1 MARLS
6 DEAIAKGEKTAV
18 EINGDQATLYMTEDF
33 KYPYRVI
40 TRKEE
45 IEGSQAIGFIVG
57 LILFT
62 PIMLVHKR
70 KVIWPLPTIFLKRF
84 GVE

>member
-1 MARLS
+1 MR
-6 DEAIAKGEKTAV
+6 
-18 EINGDQATLYMTEDF
+18 EDF

-40 TRKEE
+40 TRQEE

-62 PIMLVHKR
+62 PIILVHK
-70 KVIWPLPTIFLKRF
+70 ILSTILPDAVLVFVYFFFISMGVSYFIFK
-84 GVE
+84 

>member
-1 MARLS
+1 MR
-6 DEAIAKGEKTAV
+6 
-18 EINGDQATLYMTEDF
+18 EDF

-40 TRKEE
+40 TRAEE

-62 PIMLVHKR
+62 PIMLVHK
-70 KVIWPLPTIFLKRF
+70 ILSFIFPPTLLVFIYLLLISFSIFYF
-84 GVE
+84 FVF

>member
-1 MARLS
+1 MR
-6 DEAIAKGEKTAV
+6 
-18 EINGDQATLYMTEDF
+18 EDF

-45 IEGSQAIGFIVG
+45 IEGSQAIGFIIG

-62 PIMLVHKR
+62 PIMLVHKILSA
-70 KVIWPLPTIFLKRF
+70 VIPGTLLVFVYLFLISA
-84 GVE
+84 GVSYLVFS

>member
-1 MARLS
+1 MR
-6 DEAIAKGEKTAV
+6 
-18 EINGDQATLYMTEDF
+18 EDF
-33 KYPYRVI
+33 KFPYRVI

-62 PIMLVHKR
+62 PIVLVHK
-70 KVIWPLPTIFLKRF
+70 ILSALLPDVVLVFVYFFLISVGVSYFIFK
-84 GVE
+84 

>member
-1 MARLS
+1 MR
-6 DEAIAKGEKTAV
+6 
-18 EINGDQATLYMTEDF
+18 EDF
-33 KYPYRVI
+33 KFPYRVI

-62 PIMLVHKR
+62 PIVLVHK
-70 KVIWPLPTIFLKRF
+70 ILSAILPPTLLVFVYFFLIGCLIGYFAFK
-84 GVE
+84 

>member
-1 MARLS
+1 MR
-6 DEAIAKGEKTAV
+6 
-18 EINGDQATLYMTEDF
+18 EDF
-33 KYPYRVI
+33 KFPYRVI

-62 PIMLVHKR
+62 PIVLVHK
-70 KVIWPLPTIFLKRF
+70 ILSAIFPETVLVFVYLFLISAGISYLYFK
-84 GVE
+84 

>member
-1 MARLS
+1 MR
-6 DEAIAKGEKTAV
+6 
-18 EINGDQATLYMTEDF
+18 EDF
-33 KYPYRVI
+33 KFPYRVI

-62 PIMLVHKR
+62 PIVLVHK
-70 KVIWPLPTIFLKRF
+70 ILSAIFPETLLVFVYLFLISAGISYLYFK
-84 GVE
+84 

>member
-1 MARLS
+1 MR
-6 DEAIAKGEKTAV
+6 
-18 EINGDQATLYMTEDF
+18 EDF

-40 TRKEE
+40 TRQEE

-62 PIMLVHKR
+62 PIALFHKILSFIFPSTLLVF
-70 KVIWPLPTIFLKRF
+70 IYMFLTSF
-84 GVE
+84 CFFYFFVF